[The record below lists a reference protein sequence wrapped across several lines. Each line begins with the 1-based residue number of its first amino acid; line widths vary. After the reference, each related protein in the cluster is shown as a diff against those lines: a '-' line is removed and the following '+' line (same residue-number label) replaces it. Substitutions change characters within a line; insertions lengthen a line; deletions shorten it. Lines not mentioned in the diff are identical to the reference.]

1 MYQYS
6 AQPPPGWSTYDYPT
20 TSPPHYPYY
29 PSNFTSPHVSP
40 RTKRHSHRAS
50 YSAAKEPAGGWHP
63 PPPGYASY
71 YDPVHGY
78 SSPPRKHEKVSAVYG
93 ESHYGPT
100 SGPAHRRSSMP
111 TGDPFYY
118 HHPTS
123 PWRSQKRP
131 FFTDVVDDAF
141 DTPHSSSYVP
151 PYVSH
156 GAWGGTTA
164 ATARRRRRFGDPRMS
179 AAAAAAAGRST
190 AEYQFYREAKPTTTD
205 KSFFY
210 HNQVPVYDETDSP
223 KRSRA
228 RRASTST
235 RTPQKPKPS
244 TTAAAAAAAAATA
257 AASKHAKA
265 TEVDAIRMG
274 IPEGYSIKNWDP
286 NEEPILLLGSVF
298 DANSLGKWI
307 YDWTVFH
314 HGASAPMADVAGD
327 LWLLLIK
334 LAGKVKRAQ
343 ECGPR
348 IRNTEAREMVEDFL
362 ESGERLWHRF
372 EKLLKACEHFM
383 WKAAKRESGK
393 GGPLMMGRNAGCEF
407 VDSIFGRDR
416 ELENTEK
423 LMNSVR
429 LWDMRFDAN
438 CDEILRRPS
447 AV

>member
-1 MYQYS
+1 MYQYP
-6 AQPPPGWSTYDYPT
+6 AQPPPGWSSYDYAT

-29 PSNFTSPHVSP
+29 PANYTSPHASP
-40 RTKRHSHRAS
+40 RSKRHSYRAS
-50 YSAAKEPAGGWHP
+50 YSAAKEPAGGWQSMP
-63 PPPGYASY
+63 QGYAGY
-71 YDPVHGY
+71 YDSVHGY
-78 SSPPRKHEKVSAVYG
+78 SSPPRKHEKVSAAYG
-93 ESHYGPT
+93 ESHFGAT
-100 SGPAHRRSSMP
+100 SGTARRRSSMP
-111 TGDPFYY
+111 TGDPFY
-118 HHPTS
+118 HPTS
-123 PWRSQKRP
+123 TWRSQKRP

-141 DTPHSSSYVP
+141 DTPHSSFYVP
-151 PYVSH
+151 PPFVPH
-156 GAWGGTTA
+156 GTSAGGA
-164 ATARRRRRFGDPRMS
+164 SRGFGEPKISAARRSD
-179 AAAAAAAGRST
+179 
-190 AEYQFYREAKPTTTD
+190 AEYHFYRKAKPTTD
-205 KSFFY
+205 QSFSC
-210 HNQVPVYDETDSP
+210 NQVPVYDEADSP

-244 TTAAAAAAAAATA
+244 AAAAT
-257 AASKHAKA
+257 SKHAKA
-265 TEVDAIRMG
+265 TEADAIRMG
-274 IPEGYSIKNWDP
+274 IPEGYSIKHWDP
-286 NEEPILLLGSVF
+286 NEEPIVLLGSVF

-348 IRNTEAREMVEDFL
+348 IRNSEAREMVEGFL
-362 ESGERLWHRF
+362 ESGERLWQRF

-383 WKAAKRESGK
+383 WKAAKRESSK
-393 GGPLMMGRNAGCEF
+393 GGPVQMGRNAGCEF

-423 LMNSVR
+423 LMNSIR

-438 CDEILRRPS
+438 CDEILRRPT
-447 AV
+447 AL